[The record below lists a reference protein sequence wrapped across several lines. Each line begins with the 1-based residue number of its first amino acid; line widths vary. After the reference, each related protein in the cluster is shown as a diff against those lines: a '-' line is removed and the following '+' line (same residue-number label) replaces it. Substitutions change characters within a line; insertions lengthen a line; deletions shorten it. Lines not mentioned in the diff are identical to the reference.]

1 MYGDI
6 AMKVL
11 PFKKKEA
18 IDINLELVDNLREI
32 RTALKQLK
40 IEETQVI
47 KEMNENISDDNFIYN
62 INDLPIAR
70 LSISHPDK
78 FDSKSFKEQQPEV
91 YDSYLKTGERRT
103 WYIL

>member
-1 MYGDI
+1 MN
-6 AMKVL
+6 VL

-40 IEETQVI
+40 IEEQQVI
-47 KEMNENISDDNFIYN
+47 REMNENISDDNFIYN
-62 INDLPIAR
+62 INDLPIAK
-70 LSISHPDK
+70 LGISSSTG
-78 FDSKSFKEQQPEV
+78 FDVKLFKEQEPEI
-91 YDSYLKTGERRT
+91 YKSYPKISERRT